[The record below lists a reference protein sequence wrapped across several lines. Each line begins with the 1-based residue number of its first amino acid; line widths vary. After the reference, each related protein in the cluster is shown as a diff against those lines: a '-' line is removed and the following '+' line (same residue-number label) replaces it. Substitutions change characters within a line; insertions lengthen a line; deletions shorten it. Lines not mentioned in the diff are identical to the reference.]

1 MRSFF
6 EFSNSAMAIVYKLI
20 IYSGVAT
27 LFFLCVAA
35 FLGITGINFS
45 LHKIAGITALTLGLV
60 HGSLNLYKAMRLKR
74 QRRKLISIQK
84 VNHKG
89 GVI

>member
-1 MRSFF
+1 M
-6 EFSNSAMAIVYKLI
+6 MMMVYKLI

-45 LHKIAGITALTLGLV
+45 LHKIAGITTLALGLI
-60 HGSLNLYKAMRLKR
+60 HGGLNLYKAITLKR
-74 QRRKLISIQK
+74 QRRKLIAAQK
-84 VNHKG
+84 VSHKG
-89 GVI
+89 GVT